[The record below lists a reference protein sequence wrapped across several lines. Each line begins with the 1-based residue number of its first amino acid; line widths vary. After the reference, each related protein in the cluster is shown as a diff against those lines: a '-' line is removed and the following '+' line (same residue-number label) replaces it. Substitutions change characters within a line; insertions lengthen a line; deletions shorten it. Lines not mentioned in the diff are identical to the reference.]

1 MVPRR
6 AKNRADERKREFN
19 AWPNKSKSGREMWRA
34 GIMRFIDILRTA
46 AKIAGEYGTSWST
59 KERVLSSWILR
70 FLFFFR
76 FVSSDCESNLRPI
89 VLFTFA
95 FVCYVTIDRV

>member
-70 FLFFFR
+70 FLFLFPLR
-76 FVSSDCESNLRPI
+76 FVRLRIQFASNCFIYVRVCTLRN
-89 VLFTFA
+89 
-95 FVCYVTIDRV
+95 DRV